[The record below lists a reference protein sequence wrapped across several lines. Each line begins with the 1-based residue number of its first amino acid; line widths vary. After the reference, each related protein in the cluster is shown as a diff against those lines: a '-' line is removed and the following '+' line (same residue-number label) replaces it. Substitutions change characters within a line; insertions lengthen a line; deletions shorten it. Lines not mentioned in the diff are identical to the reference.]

1 MKYLISLVKRC
12 PRWVLFLY
20 VVLVWL
26 NIGLLFASF
35 RARYWSDSFTVPA
48 FSFSSDAVTC
58 FEINCSAKNYIFPFP
73 SQETFYSS
81 DSYRICAWDIRTY
94 DWMEFL
100 VGIFLPLLS
109 FISCLFLLEKNDKI
123 KDMSLNDSKA
133 EGE

>member
-12 PRWVLFLY
+12 PKWVLFLY

-26 NIGLLFASF
+26 NTGLLFASF
-35 RARYWSDSFTVPA
+35 QARYWSDSFTVPA
-48 FSFSSDAVTC
+48 FRFSSDA
-58 FEINCSAKNYIFPFP
+58 INCHDETISAAYYIFPFP
-73 SQETFYSS
+73 SQTSYYM
-81 DSYRICAWDIRTY
+81 DYYRISAWDIRTY

-100 VGIFLPLLS
+100 VGIFLPLLCI
-109 FISCLFLLEKNDKI
+109 ISCLIMLEKSDKI